1 MSGTARAECG
11 ASVTFGVECDAS
23 VTLGDAATNGSA
35 R

>member
-23 VTLGDAATNGSA
+23 VTLGDPNRSA